1 MKYVQSKQKKHQ
13 NDVNDVVMVFL
24 LLTLN
29 IFDTFLSDSIIDFEQ
44 VNVALRDIILGIVNL
59 FDAIGFFLYFLK
71 ISKNKRFSDFFRGY
85 RKGPVP

>member
-1 MKYVQSKQKKHQ
+1 MKTFTQLKFTCSNLTIETPGKGVKYVQSKQKKHQ

-44 VNVALRDIILGIVNL
+44 VNVSWEEPFVTL
-59 FDAIGFFLYFLK
+59 F
-71 ISKNKRFSDFFRGY
+71 
-85 RKGPVP
+85 